1 MLAAEPFRETVC
13 QVRYCLP
20 EPPGLNRLDSWHAW
34 SVGETARRLSGMPP
48 KSTRAPKEAF
58 VEIKI
63 GIQHTARE
71 LNLESNLSAE
81 EVEAAVAAALK
92 DGGIL
97 ALTDEKDR
105 KVLIPGD
112 KIAYVELGEPTG
124 RRVGFGAI

>member
-1 MLAAEPFRETVC
+1 M
-13 QVRYCLP
+13 
-20 EPPGLNRLDSWHAW
+20 
-34 SVGETARRLSGMPP
+34 
-48 KSTRAPKEAF
+48 
-58 VEIKI
+58 EIKI

-92 DGGIL
+92 DGGVL
-97 ALTDEKDR
+97 VLTDEKDR